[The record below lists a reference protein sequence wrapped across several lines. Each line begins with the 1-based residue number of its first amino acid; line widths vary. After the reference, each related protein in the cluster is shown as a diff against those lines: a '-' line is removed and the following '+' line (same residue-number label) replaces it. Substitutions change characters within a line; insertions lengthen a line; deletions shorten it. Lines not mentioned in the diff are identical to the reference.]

1 MLNKKVLR
9 AMSPISLDKLMLVLR
24 IGVLS
29 ALLLSSLLLTGA
41 ASAEPI
47 PGLCGG

>member
-24 IGVLS
+24 IGVIS
-29 ALLLSSLLLTGA
+29 ALLLSSLLLAGA

>member
-24 IGVLS
+24 IGVIS

-41 ASAEPI
+41 AFAEPI
-47 PGLCGG
+47 RGLCGG

>member
-1 MLNKKVLR
+1 MLNNKVLR
-9 AMSPISLDKLMLVLR
+9 AMSPISLDKSMLVLR
-24 IGVLS
+24 IGFLS
-29 ALLLSSLLLTGA
+29 ALLLSSLLLTGV

>member
-24 IGVLS
+24 IGVIS

-41 ASAEPI
+41 AFAEPI